1 MIILD
6 ECNGSCNVVDGL
18 STKICV
24 PNKTKSVNVK
34 IFNMVL
40 RIIETKTLVK
50 HILCKCKCKLD
61 RTTSNSNPK
70 WNNKTCQCECKNY
83 RICKKDYGWNPSKI

>member
-34 IFNMVL
+34 ISKN
-40 RIIETKTLVK
+40 
-50 HILCKCKCKLD
+50 
-61 RTTSNSNPK
+61 N
-70 WNNKTCQCECKNY
+70 NNKN
-83 RICKKDYGWNPSKI
+83 N